1 MNIEDALIELGYKL
15 NNHGHYYTTNGE
27 YRGGSNPTA
36 LTIYPDKNLVIDWV
50 TGKKFSLF
58 QLVQV
63 TLKLSTLDQAKEW
76 LDKKEVVVNIEK
88 PEPTLN
94 EPKTFSIEWAENL
107 NPDHSYWINRGIS
120 EEVMKEFKGGIA
132 TEKIPRMKGRYV
144 LSIWNSQKQLI
155 GLQGRS
161 LNGKL
166 PKYKILGEKSKF
178 CFPLHLNIKD
188 IKQKSEIILLEGVG
202 DLFSCFEAGIRN
214 CMVLFGISLSNHQ
227 LSTILA
233 INPKKIIVSTNSD
246 NAGQENADK
255 LQRRLWKFFDKKQVE
270 VKLPPLKDLNL
281 LLTTRGVSAIKEWY
295 KN

>member
-1 MNIEDALIELGYKL
+1 MNVEEVLINLGYDLSPDNKGWRSTRL
-15 NNHGHYYTTNGE
+15 YAEGD
-27 YRGGSNPTA
+27 NPTA
-36 LTIYPDKNLVIDWV
+36 LLIHRDGSWIDFV
-50 TGKKFSLF
+50 DGKRGSLS
-58 QLVQV
+58 QLVQI
-63 TLKLSTLDQAKEW
+63 TLKLSDLNQAKEW
-76 LDKKEVVVNIEK
+76 LDKKEVVINIEK

-94 EPKTFSIEWAENL
+94 EPKIFPIEWVENL

-166 PKYKILGEKSKF
+166 PKYKILGEKQKF
-178 CFPLHLNIKD
+178 CFPLHLNMKD
-188 IKQKSEIILLEGVG
+188 IKQKSEIILVEGVG
-202 DLFSCFEAGIRN
+202 CAFSLMEAGIRN

-255 LQRRLWKFFDKKQVE
+255 LQRRLWKFFDKRQVE
-270 VKLPPLKDLNL
+270 IKLPPLKDLNL